1 MTATT
6 PTATTSDD
14 VLRAL
19 PEVSRIPFSRIVS
32 VELRKSLDTR
42 AGTLLVAAA
51 VLLTLAPVGWQ
62 LTHLTDGVPDFDLWV
77 SSARGGVALFLPVV
91 GILAMTSEWTQ
102 RTALTTFSL
111 VPRRGR
117 VLAAKLAAA
126 VLVGAAVMA
135 FVLAVAA
142 AALLLASGLEGTAP
156 VWGDVGS
163 VVGGSLVASALN
175 VTMGAAFGA
184 AIAQSAAAITV
195 FLVAPT
201 LWQVVGTALLGDDA
215 QWLDVFQAFGRLSSF
230 ELAGHGPQVVTS
242 VLAWVAV
249 PLAFG
254 WVRALRRNVS

>member
-6 PTATTSDD
+6 TTTAAPQA
-14 VLRAL
+14 AL
-19 PEVSRIPFSRIVS
+19 PAAPRIPFSRIVS

-42 AGTLLVAAA
+42 AGAFLMVATVLITLV
-51 VLLTLAPVGWQ
+51 PVGWQ
-62 LTHLTDGVPDFDLWV
+62 LTHLTDGVPDYDLWV
-77 SSARGGVALFLPVV
+77 STARGGVVLFLPVL

-102 RTALTTFSL
+102 RTALTTFTL

-126 VLVGAAVMA
+126 LVLGTAVMLL
-135 FVLAVAA
+135 VLGVAA
-142 AALLLASGLEGTAP
+142 AALLAASGLEGTTP
-156 VWGDVGS
+156 VWGDTAS
-163 VVGGSLVASALN
+163 VVGGSLVTSALN
-175 VTMGAAFGA
+175 VVMGAAFGA

-201 LWQVVGTALLGDDA
+201 LWQVAGTALLGDDA

-249 PLAFG
+249 PLVFG

>member
-6 PTATTSDD
+6 TTTAAPQA
-14 VLRAL
+14 AL
-19 PEVSRIPFSRIVS
+19 PAAPRIPFSRIVS

-42 AGTLLVAAA
+42 AGAFLMVATVLITLV
-51 VLLTLAPVGWQ
+51 PVGWQ
-62 LTHLTDGVPDFDLWV
+62 LTHLTDGVPDYDLWV
-77 SSARGGVALFLPVV
+77 STARGGVVLFLPVL

-102 RTALTTFSL
+102 RTALTTFTL

-126 VLVGAAVMA
+126 LVLGTAVML
-135 FVLAVAA
+135 FVLGVAA
-142 AALLLASGLEGTAP
+142 AALLAASGLEGTTPA
-156 VWGDVGS
+156 WGDAAS
-163 VVGGSLVASALN
+163 VVGGSLVTSALN
-175 VTMGAAFGA
+175 VVMGAAFGA

-201 LWQVVGTALLGDDA
+201 LWQVAGTALLGDDA

>member
-1 MTATT
+1 MTTT
-6 PTATTSDD
+6 VTTTTTHPP
-14 VLRAL
+14 AL
-19 PEVSRIPFSRIVS
+19 PPAPRIPLGRLVS
-32 VELRKSLDTR
+32 VELRKSVDTR
-42 AGTLLVAAA
+42 AGVLLLVLT

-62 LTHLTDGVPDFDLWV
+62 LTHLTDGVPDYDVWV
-77 SSARGGVALFLPVV
+77 STARGGVVVFLPVL

-102 RTALTTFSL
+102 RTALTTFTL

-126 VLVGAAVMA
+126 VLLGTAVML

-142 AALLLASGLEGTAP
+142 AALLAASGLKGTTL
-156 VWGDVGS
+156 VWGDVAS
-163 VVGGSLVASALN
+163 VVGGSLVTSALN
-175 VTMGAAFGA
+175 IVMGAAFGA

-201 LWQVVGTALLGDDA
+201 LWQVAGTALLGDDA

-242 VLAWVAV
+242 VVAWVV
-249 PLAFG
+249 LPLAFG
-254 WVRALRRNVS
+254 WARALRRNVS